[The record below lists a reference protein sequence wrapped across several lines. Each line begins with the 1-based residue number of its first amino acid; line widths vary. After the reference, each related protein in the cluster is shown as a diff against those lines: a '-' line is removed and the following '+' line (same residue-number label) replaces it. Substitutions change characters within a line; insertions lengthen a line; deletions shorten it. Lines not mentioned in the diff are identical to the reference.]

1 MRRTITLLATFALTL
16 VALPAH
22 ALNSSWI
29 SNPQISA
36 VKVETTN
43 VTTLSNGFSLSTQST
58 GFDFV
63 YTAPAGNGGKFA
75 QINIFDVAGSLVLG
89 LAANT
94 VGTSSIGCD
103 PQVLS
108 SDTHTCFFKLDGL
121 GQARI
126 HASLANVTSQGGFKY
141 KILAGPNIQESAIAQ
156 VLFVPPTNKIA
167 AVKSSVKALVGGAGV
182 LQFRVTQDG
191 KATPG
196 IRVTA
201 TFKGLGSFLSSST
214 STSDSKGV
222 VTFYLSNFTKTKGS
236 SVISVKV
243 EGGAASSKASILWVS
258 GSLGK

>member
-1 MRRTITLLATFALTL
+1 MRRTITLLAALALTFT
-16 VALPAH
+16 ALPAH
-22 ALNSSWI
+22 ALNNSWI

-36 VKVETTN
+36 VSIATTN
-43 VTTLSNGFSLSTQST
+43 VTALSNGFSLSTQST

-75 QINIFDVAGSLVLG
+75 QINIFDVAGSLVMG

-94 VGTSSIGCD
+94 SGTSSIGCD

-126 HASLANVTSQGGFKY
+126 HVNLANVTSQGGFKY

-167 AVKSSVKALVGGAGV
+167 ALKPSVKALAGGAGV
-182 LQFRVTQDG
+182 LQFRVTQG
-191 KATPG
+191 VKTSAG

-201 TFKGLGSFLSSST
+201 TFKGLGSFLSSATAS
-214 STSDSKGV
+214 SDSKGL
-222 VTFYLSNFTKTKGS
+222 VTFYLSNFTKSRGS
-236 SVISVKV
+236 SVISVRV
-243 EGGAASSKASILWVS
+243 EGGASTAKSTILWVS